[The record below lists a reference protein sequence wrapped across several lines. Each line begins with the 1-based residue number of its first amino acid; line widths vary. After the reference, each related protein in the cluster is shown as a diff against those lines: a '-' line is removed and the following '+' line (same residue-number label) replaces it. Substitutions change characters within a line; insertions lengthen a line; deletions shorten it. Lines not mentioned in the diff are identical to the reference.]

1 MPIQNKIKQH
11 VKRFDLCSLLKLLQE
26 VGYKEEDIYFQSHS
40 DLSSRAGLCED
51 IFFSENQPRVTLI
64 LNIGLLSANSP
75 LPSYFRKKMDAGTID
90 PVLFT
95 RYLSYFDH
103 HLIKNLLAMSMPE
116 TNGIFFRDWT
126 ETQGHYLTLLDL
138 NSTSTL
144 WHLFQI
150 CFPEL
155 IVKAEKS
162 PRLFQEKSSS
172 NTLGKTRLGVDTF
185 LGKKI
190 EQAIPSFKFTLTGE
204 HTLTDQLVPWPLE
217 VKHRLKN
224 VIFPLLSRTSIHF
237 RVILCIKKNGEI
249 ARLSPHS
256 HMGYCRMGENKH
268 PLKLLLFSGDSR
280 NLAR

>member
-1 MPIQNKIKQH
+1 MTIQDKIKQH
-11 VKRFDLCSLLKLLQE
+11 VKRFDICSLLKLLKEIGYQE
-26 VGYKEEDIYFQSHS
+26 DEIYFQSHS

-51 IFFSENQPRVTLI
+51 IFFSENQPRVTLL
-64 LNIGLLSANSP
+64 LNIGLLSGNSP
-75 LPSYFRKKMDAGTID
+75 LPSYFRKKMDTGAID

-103 HLIKNLLAMSMPE
+103 HLIKNLLSMSMPE
-116 TNGIFFRDWT
+116 TNGIFFTDWT

-172 NTLGKTRLGVDTF
+172 NTLGRSRLGIDTF

-190 EQAIPSFKFTLTGE
+190 EQAIPSFKFTLTVE

-217 VKHRLKN
+217 VKHRLKK
-224 VIFPLLSRTSIHF
+224 VILPILSRTAIHF

-249 ARLSPHS
+249 AYLSPQS
-256 HMGYCRMGENKH
+256 HIGYCRMGENKH
-268 PLKLLLFSGDSR
+268 PLRLLLFSGDTRS
-280 NLAR
+280 LAR